1 MRILPHSS
9 DSDEKM
15 NILEAFF
22 RRSFYT
28 LQDLWE
34 YRKYFLEL
42 TEEQLKDHPILV
54 CGLIQILPIEGD
66 LEHPQKRL
74 EMLPADSSHYMLL
87 KSVHLTVTAGRPSV
101 LNGLW
106 DMTPVTEELTKDKE
120 VAMQRLSPFLGEQAQ
135 FVYELMCAE
144 KFRYDRLLAD
154 EGQRMLEL
162 LKNYCKERGGKG
174 NGQETL

>member
-1 MRILPHSS
+1 MGVSKVFSGINRGTVKGSSYIGLWSYSDFTDRGGFGASSEETGDVAGRQLTLHVVKVISS
-9 DSDEKM
+9 DGY
-15 NILEAFF
+15 
-22 RRSFYT
+22 RRT
-28 LQDLWE
+28 
-34 YRKYFLEL
+34 
-42 TEEQLKDHPILV
+42 T
-54 CGLIQILPIEGD
+54 
-66 LEHPQKRL
+66 KRF
-74 EMLPADSSHYMLL
+74 EWTM
-87 KSVHLTVTAGRPSV
+87 
-101 LNGLW
+101 
-106 DMTPVTEELTKDKE
+106 DMTPMTEELTKDKE

>member
-42 TEEQLKDHPILV
+42 TEEQLIEAGVAPD
-54 CGLIQILPIEGD
+54 LIRLSVGIENVEDLIAD
-66 LEHPQKRL
+66 LEQAFARL
-74 EMLPADSSHYMLL
+74 
-87 KSVHLTVTAGRPSV
+87 
-101 LNGLW
+101 
-106 DMTPVTEELTKDKE
+106 
-120 VAMQRLSPFLGEQAQ
+120 
-135 FVYELMCAE
+135 
-144 KFRYDRLLAD
+144 
-154 EGQRMLEL
+154 
-162 LKNYCKERGGKG
+162 
-174 NGQETL
+174 